1 MQRTIKTKSGQIL
14 ILPTP
19 EEDAQITAAAL
30 SDPDAYPL
38 TDEEWEK
45 IKHKVIRGRPP
56 AETTKELISIR
67 LSPNVVEQFRASGSG
82 WQTRIDAVLQHW
94 LKRHDASQVPRL

>member
-1 MQRTIKTKSGQIL
+1 MQKTIKTKSGQIL

-30 SDPDAYPL
+30 SDPDAYPI
-38 TDEEWEK
+38 TDEAWEE
-45 IKHKVIRGRPP
+45 IKHRVIRGRPLSEAP
-56 AETTKELISIR
+56 KERISIC
-67 LSPNVVEQFRASGSG
+67 LSPNVLQKFRSSGNG

-94 LKRHDASQVPRL
+94 LKRHDASQIPKL